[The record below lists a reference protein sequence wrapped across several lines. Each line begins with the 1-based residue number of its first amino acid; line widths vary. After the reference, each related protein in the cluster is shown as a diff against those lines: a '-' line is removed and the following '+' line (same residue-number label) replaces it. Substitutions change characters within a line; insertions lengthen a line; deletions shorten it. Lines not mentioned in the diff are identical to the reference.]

1 MAAWDSLA
9 GVIIL
14 AGGASRRMGRNK
26 LLLQRDGVSLIGIV
40 VQGVHRQLFA
50 RASSVPMIVVGPQPS
65 EGTIPTAG
73 FEVVFT
79 REEPP
84 GGGPLAAL
92 AAGIAEIGQSPGADS
107 VVIVLAGDAPLGPDA
122 MSLLLDTVA
131 AIGADHDAVLLAD
144 AQGRLQ
150 PLCAAYRL
158 HPLRQALDALGD
170 TSGLRMD
177 DLLEQLAVARV
188 TDTVDAALDID
199 TPDDADRLGFTE
211 G

>member
-1 MAAWDSLA
+1 MAAWNSLA

-26 LLLQRDGVSLIGIV
+26 LLLQRDGVPLIGIV
-40 VQGVHRQLFA
+40 VEGVQRQLLA
-50 RASSVPMIVVGPQPS
+50 RASSVPTIVVGPQPT
-65 EGTIPTAG
+65 EGTISPAG

-92 AAGIAEIGQSPGADS
+92 AAGIAGIGESPGADS
-107 VVIVLAGDAPLGPDA
+107 VVIVLAGDAPHGPAA
-122 MSLLLDTVA
+122 MGLLLETFG
-131 AIGADHDAVLLAD
+131 AIGADHDAVILTD

-150 PLCAAYRL
+150 PLCAVYRL
-158 HPLRQALDALGD
+158 RPVRQALAALGD

-177 DLLEQLAVARV
+177 DLLEQLAIARIP
-188 TDTVDAALDID
+188 DTVDAALDID
-199 TPDDADRLGFTE
+199 TPDDAERLGFTQ

>member
-1 MAAWDSLA
+1 MAAWSSLA

-26 LLLQRDGVSLIGIV
+26 LLLQRDGVPLIGIV
-40 VQGVHRQLFA
+40 VEGVHRQLLA
-50 RASSVPMIVVGPQPS
+50 RASSVPTIVVGPQPT
-65 EGTIPTAG
+65 EGTIPPAG

-92 AAGIAEIGQSPGADS
+92 AAGIAGIGESPGADS
-107 VVIVLAGDAPLGPDA
+107 VVIVLAGDAPHGPAA
-122 MSLLLDTVA
+122 MDLLLETFG
-131 AIGADHDAVLLAD
+131 AIDADHDAVILTD

-150 PLCAAYRL
+150 PLCAAYGLR
-158 HPLRQALDALGD
+158 PVRQALAALGD

-177 DLLEQLAVARV
+177 DLLEQLAIARIP
-188 TDTVDAALDID
+188 DTVDAALDID
-199 TPDDADRLGFTE
+199 TPDDAERLGFTQE
-211 G
+211 

>member
-1 MAAWDSLA
+1 MAAWKSLV

-26 LLLQRDGVSLIGIV
+26 LLLQRDGVPLIGIV
-40 VQGVHRQLFA
+40 VGGVHRQLLD
-50 RASSVPMIVVGPQPS
+50 RASSVPTIVVGPQPTES
-65 EGTIPTAG
+65 TIPPDG

-92 AAGIAEIGQSPGADS
+92 AAGIAGIGESPGADS
-107 VVIVLAGDAPLGPDA
+107 VVIVLAGDAPHGPDA
-122 MSLLLDTVA
+122 MNLLLDTLT
-131 AIGADHDAVLLAD
+131 AIGTDHDAALLTD

-158 HPLRQALDALGD
+158 QPLRQALDALGE
-170 TSGLRMD
+170 TFGRRMD
-177 DLLEQLAVARV
+177 DLLEQLAIAGVP
-188 TDTVDAALDID
+188 DTIDAALDID
-199 TPDDADRLGFTE
+199 TPDDAVRLGFTGE
-211 G
+211 